1 MIPPV
6 YQVLT
11 AVPAI
16 VAIVGDRIFG
26 SGVATQDKSRPYIV
40 WQIVSANPD
49 NNLSDTPEQDAQR
62 VQVDV
67 YSISE
72 QICRQ
77 LETLVRD
84 ALEAQMHIVYGP
96 WNDYEV
102 ETKLY
107 RWSQDVSWLLD
118 R

>member
-6 YQVLT
+6 YQTLT

-16 VAIVGDRIFG
+16 VALVADRIFG
-26 SGVATQDKSRPYIV
+26 SGIATQGETRPYIV
-40 WQIVSANPD
+40 WQIISASPD

-72 QICRQ
+72 QVCRQ
-77 LETLVRD
+77 LETLVRN
-84 ALEAQMHIVYGP
+84 ALEAQMHIVFGP
-96 WNDYEV
+96 WSDYES